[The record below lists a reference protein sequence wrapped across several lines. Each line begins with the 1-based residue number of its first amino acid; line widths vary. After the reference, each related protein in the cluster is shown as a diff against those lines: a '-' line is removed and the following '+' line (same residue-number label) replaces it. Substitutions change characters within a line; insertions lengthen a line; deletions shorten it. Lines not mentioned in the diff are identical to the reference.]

1 MLLLLLLLSTE
12 IIFSVIEVVV
22 VGVVKVVVVGVIE
35 VEAVDV
41 VEVEVIVSIEDVE
54 LEKEEIFYILS
65 KDVNII
71 I

>member
-1 MLLLLLLLSTE
+1 LLLLLSLSTE

-22 VGVVKVVVVGVIE
+22 VGVVE
-35 VEAVDV
+35 VEVVDV
-41 VEVEVIVSIEDVE
+41 VEVEVIVSVEDVE